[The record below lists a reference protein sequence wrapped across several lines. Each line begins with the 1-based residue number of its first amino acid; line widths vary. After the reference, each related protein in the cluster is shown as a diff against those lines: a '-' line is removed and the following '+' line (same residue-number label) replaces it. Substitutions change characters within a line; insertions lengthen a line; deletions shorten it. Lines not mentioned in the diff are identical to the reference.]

1 MSGTVW
7 RLMRSFLVA
16 LVMFIFLVGTLP
28 IYLITLIVRLFSKRA
43 CARFSQSFVNGA
55 FKFLMW
61 IAGAKITV
69 LGRENIPKDQAVLYV
84 SNHRSYADIPLG
96 YMTVGG
102 LTGFIAKKEVK
113 KFPIL
118 SLWMQNMTC
127 LFLDRDDLRQGLKT
141 ILTAVDNVK
150 DGYSIFIMPEGT
162 RNHEEEMLPFKEGS
176 FKVAEKSGCPI
187 VPVAISNTDA
197 LYELHR
203 PWVKKAKVV
212 IHYGAPVPTE
222 GMDRDT
228 KKALAGH
235 VQSLIKEMLDED
247 KQLIS

>member
-1 MSGTVW
+1 
-7 RLMRSFLVA
+7 MRSFLVA
-16 LVMFIFLVGTLP
+16 LVMFIFLVGTFP
-28 IYLITLIVRLFSKRA
+28 IYLITLIIRLFSKRA
-43 CARFSQSFVNGA
+43 CARFSQSFVNAA
-55 FKFLMW
+55 FRFLMW

-118 SLWMQNMTC
+118 SLWMKNMTC

-176 FKVAEKSGCPI
+176 FKVAEKAQCPI
-187 VPVAISNTDA
+187 VPIAFSNTDA

-212 IHYGAPVPTE
+212 VHFGDPIPTTDLSRE
-222 GMDRDT
+222 D
-228 KKALAGH
+228 KKALAGK
-235 VQSLIKEMLDED
+235 VQGIIADMLKED
-247 KQLIS
+247 KALIS